1 MVKPIILVLTIALAT
16 LAGQLLYAQ
25 TQSGT
30 RGQSIKV
37 TVLDSLTKTPI
48 EFATLS
54 ATAEGAEK
62 PVKYGLT
69 DANGVVSLTGL
80 RPGKYTIKF
89 EYMGYKTKNVPFE
102 IVRGTNEIN
111 PLYVSEE
118 VNMLN
123 AVVVS
128 DVGNQMQVRK
138 DTIEYNASSFKVN
151 DSDMLEELLKKLP
164 GVEISS
170 DGTITANGK
179 TINKIMIDGKT
190 FFLDDPQLA
199 TKNLPA
205 KIINKVRVVE
215 RKSDQA
221 QFTGIEDGEEETV
234 IDLNI
239 RPGMMN
245 GWFGNVAGGYGRDL
259 IKVGDKSNNR
269 YEAAAMLGRFTSKT
283 QIRLIGNANNTNN
296 RGFHEVAASMMGSM
310 RGGVGM
316 GGGGGH
322 NFTGNG
328 ITTSW
333 MAGVN
338 ANTEVSDKLKISGN
352 YLYSGSEKNVTEKKD
367 KQTFLSEDRVMNTSE
382 SGYDITK
389 TQGHRAG
396 AEIDW
401 KLGENTSILFR
412 PSFNFGSGNFDSYN
426 EFSTTT
432 DGTATNKGYSQSFGD
447 NNSKRANGNLLFR
460 QRIGKPGRTFS
471 INFSYSLS
479 DNKTDGYNQ
488 SLTEYYSLGTSST
501 QDQQY
506 TSESKSWS
514 LGARGS
520 YTEPLG
526 RNYFVEASYGYTYN
540 KSNSDKATYD
550 KDGAGEYTIA
560 NDEYSSN
567 YENVFIT
574 QRVGLSFM
582 KQEEKYNIT
591 IGANLQPSSTRSF
604 GTTGIKNIQTLR
616 DTTYS
621 VLNFAP
627 SARFDYKFSDT
638 KFLRIRY
645 RGRTTQPSISQLV
658 PIPDNTDPLNITEG
672 NKDLNPEFSHNLY
685 LEYRTNN
692 MQKMRWFSTFL
703 TTSYTTDKIVNRIWY
718 DDAGVRY
725 TQPYNDNTGIY
736 SVTGRIMFNTRI
748 AKSNF
753 SVMSFSNIGFNNG
766 VSFVMDNTAQD
777 YVKNITK
784 NLTLRENLRFTYRS
798 NSLEVTAGGRVSYS
812 KAWYSVATTNK
823 NATWTNAIVGS
834 VNATL
839 PAGFNITTDVNYT
852 WYIGYGEGYGDPK
865 TIWNAEISK
874 TLFGSAATLKVKIYD
889 ILKESRNLSR
899 TTTDNYIQDVQNNTL
914 GQYVM
919 VSLVFR
925 FGKFAGQSMGPG
937 RGHGGMMGPPPGGF
951 RR

>member
-1 MVKPIILVLTIALAT
+1 MVKRIFLVLTIALAT

-283 QIRLIGNANNTNN
+283 QISLIGNANNTNN
-296 RGFHEVAASMMGSM
+296 RGFHDVAASMMGAM

-316 GGGGGH
+316 GGGGG
-322 NFTGNG
+322 F
-328 ITTSW
+328 
-333 MAGVN
+333 
-338 ANTEVSDKLKISGN
+338 
-352 YLYSGSEKNVTEKKD
+352 
-367 KQTFLSEDRVMNTSE
+367 
-382 SGYDITK
+382 
-389 TQGHRAG
+389 
-396 AEIDW
+396 
-401 KLGENTSILFR
+401 
-412 PSFNFGSGNFDSYN
+412 
-426 EFSTTT
+426 
-432 DGTATNKGYSQSFGD
+432 
-447 NNSKRANGNLLFR
+447 
-460 QRIGKPGRTFS
+460 PG
-471 INFSYSLS
+471 L
-479 DNKTDGYNQ
+479 
-488 SLTEYYSLGTSST
+488 
-501 QDQQY
+501 
-506 TSESKSWS
+506 
-514 LGARGS
+514 
-520 YTEPLG
+520 
-526 RNYFVEASYGYTYN
+526 
-540 KSNSDKATYD
+540 
-550 KDGAGEYTIA
+550 
-560 NDEYSSN
+560 
-567 YENVFIT
+567 
-574 QRVGLSFM
+574 
-582 KQEEKYNIT
+582 
-591 IGANLQPSSTRSF
+591 
-604 GTTGIKNIQTLR
+604 
-616 DTTYS
+616 
-621 VLNFAP
+621 
-627 SARFDYKFSDT
+627 
-638 KFLRIRY
+638 
-645 RGRTTQPSISQLV
+645 
-658 PIPDNTDPLNITEG
+658 
-672 NKDLNPEFSHNLY
+672 
-685 LEYRTNN
+685 
-692 MQKMRWFSTFL
+692 
-703 TTSYTTDKIVNRIWY
+703 
-718 DDAGVRY
+718 
-725 TQPYNDNTGIY
+725 
-736 SVTGRIMFNTRI
+736 
-748 AKSNF
+748 
-753 SVMSFSNIGFNNG
+753 
-766 VSFVMDNTAQD
+766 
-777 YVKNITK
+777 
-784 NLTLRENLRFTYRS
+784 
-798 NSLEVTAGGRVSYS
+798 
-812 KAWYSVATTNK
+812 
-823 NATWTNAIVGS
+823 
-834 VNATL
+834 
-839 PAGFNITTDVNYT
+839 
-852 WYIGYGEGYGDPK
+852 
-865 TIWNAEISK
+865 
-874 TLFGSAATLKVKIYD
+874 
-889 ILKESRNLSR
+889 
-899 TTTDNYIQDVQNNTL
+899 
-914 GQYVM
+914 
-919 VSLVFR
+919 
-925 FGKFAGQSMGPG
+925 
-937 RGHGGMMGPPPGGF
+937 GGF
-951 RR
+951 KL

>member
-1 MVKPIILVLTIALAT
+1 MVKRIFLVLTIALAT

-283 QIRLIGNANNTNN
+283 QISLIGNANNTNN
-296 RGFHEVAASMMGSM
+296 RGFHDVAASMMGAM

-328 ITTSW
+328 ITSSL

-367 KQTFLSEDRVMNTSE
+367 KQTFLSEDRVMNTS
-382 SGYDITK
+382 K
-389 TQGHRAG
+389 
-396 AEIDW
+396 
-401 KLGENTSILFR
+401 
-412 PSFNFGSGNFDSYN
+412 
-426 EFSTTT
+426 
-432 DGTATNKGYSQSFGD
+432 
-447 NNSKRANGNLLFR
+447 
-460 QRIGKPGRTFS
+460 
-471 INFSYSLS
+471 
-479 DNKTDGYNQ
+479 
-488 SLTEYYSLGTSST
+488 
-501 QDQQY
+501 
-506 TSESKSWS
+506 
-514 LGARGS
+514 
-520 YTEPLG
+520 
-526 RNYFVEASYGYTYN
+526 
-540 KSNSDKATYD
+540 
-550 KDGAGEYTIA
+550 
-560 NDEYSSN
+560 
-567 YENVFIT
+567 
-574 QRVGLSFM
+574 
-582 KQEEKYNIT
+582 
-591 IGANLQPSSTRSF
+591 
-604 GTTGIKNIQTLR
+604 
-616 DTTYS
+616 
-621 VLNFAP
+621 
-627 SARFDYKFSDT
+627 
-638 KFLRIRY
+638 
-645 RGRTTQPSISQLV
+645 
-658 PIPDNTDPLNITEG
+658 
-672 NKDLNPEFSHNLY
+672 
-685 LEYRTNN
+685 
-692 MQKMRWFSTFL
+692 
-703 TTSYTTDKIVNRIWY
+703 
-718 DDAGVRY
+718 
-725 TQPYNDNTGIY
+725 
-736 SVTGRIMFNTRI
+736 
-748 AKSNF
+748 
-753 SVMSFSNIGFNNG
+753 
-766 VSFVMDNTAQD
+766 
-777 YVKNITK
+777 
-784 NLTLRENLRFTYRS
+784 
-798 NSLEVTAGGRVSYS
+798 
-812 KAWYSVATTNK
+812 
-823 NATWTNAIVGS
+823 
-834 VNATL
+834 
-839 PAGFNITTDVNYT
+839 
-852 WYIGYGEGYGDPK
+852 
-865 TIWNAEISK
+865 
-874 TLFGSAATLKVKIYD
+874 
-889 ILKESRNLSR
+889 
-899 TTTDNYIQDVQNNTL
+899 
-914 GQYVM
+914 
-919 VSLVFR
+919 
-925 FGKFAGQSMGPG
+925 
-937 RGHGGMMGPPPGGF
+937 
-951 RR
+951 